1 MSNTYNKSFYAHLP
15 PSVCDKLDL
24 KILLYGE
31 KSWFPDAFKEY
42 EKIVREKRISRDIP
56 DVDAF
61 FEDAERNAMFGI
73 EPEDG
78 ITFSEK
84 NGYSFSE
91 IFGDDPFAHKYK
103 QGGSNEKD

>member
-15 PSVCDKLDL
+15 PSVCDKLDM
-24 KILLYGE
+24 KILLYG
-31 KSWFPDAFKEY
+31 KKPWFPEAFEEY
-42 EKIVREKRISRDIP
+42 EKIVREKRVFRDIP

-78 ITFSEK
+78 VAFAEK
-84 NGYSFSE
+84 GGYKFDE
-91 IFGDDPFAHKYK
+91 IFTDDPFAHKYK
-103 QGGSNEKD
+103 